1 MKITKIAVQKN
12 DPERYNIF
20 VGDQHEERF
29 ACGVDQELL
38 LRHHLH
44 KGMEVDENK
53 LAQWALEDEYE
64 KAYKHALHYVNRRM
78 RTEHEVRLELANKE
92 VTMDHIDQIL
102 EAMKERKYVND
113 QMYAKSYVNLE
124 LSTSS
129 KGPGRMKQY
138 LEEKGVARSTIEGA
152 LLSYTKEQQL
162 DKAIAV
168 IQKKSRQYKKRQYA
182 NEKEEATDA
191 LLRLGFSYEMIQLAL
206 EHLPKADEEDALS
219 IQAKQAAQK
228 LQKKYS
234 GQDLHRRIVQ
244 KLVQK
249 GFSYQVA
256 IDYVNENFQE
266 EDQ

>member
-1 MKITKIAVQKN
+1 MKKK
-12 DPERYNIF
+12 
-20 VGDQHEERF
+20 
-29 ACGVDQELL
+29 
-38 LRHHLH
+38 
-44 KGMEVDENK
+44 K
-53 LAQWALEDEYE
+53 L
-64 KAYKHALHYVNRRM
+64 
-78 RTEHEVRLELANKE
+78 
-92 VTMDHIDQIL
+92 
-102 EAMKERKYVND
+102 
-113 QMYAKSYVNLE
+113 
-124 LSTSS
+124 
-129 KGPGRMKQY
+129 
-138 LEEKGVARSTIEGA
+138 
-152 LLSYTKEQQL
+152 
-162 DKAIAV
+162 
-168 IQKKSRQYKKRQYA
+168 
-182 NEKEEATDA
+182 TDA

>member
-1 MKITKIAVQKN
+1 MKITKITVQKN

-44 KGMEVDENK
+44 KGMEVDEKK

-78 RTEHEVRLELANKE
+78 RTEQEVRLELANKE
-92 VTMDHIDQIL
+92 VIMDHIDRIL

-113 QMYAKSYVNLE
+113 HMYAKSYVNLE

-168 IQKKSRQYKKRQYA
+168 IQKKSRQYKKDSIQM
-182 NEKEEATDA
+182 KKKKLTDA

-249 GFSYQVA
+249 GFSYQAA
-256 IDYVNENFQE
+256 IDYVNESFQE